1 MSTFRLDVVTPN
13 RHFFSE
19 EVEMVIV
26 RGTEGDLGILKGHYP
41 MVTQLGIARLKIK
54 QAGQW
59 REAAISS
66 GYVEIKENYTIIV
79 TDSAEWPDE
88 IDIDRAE
95 EAMKRAKERLK
106 HGPTDLDLVRAEA
119 ALRRAITRI
128 DVANR
133 NK

>member
-19 EVEMVIV
+19 EVEMVII
-26 RGTEGDLGILKGHYP
+26 RGTEGDLGILSGHYP

-54 QAGQW
+54 QAGEW
-59 REAAISS
+59 KEAAISS
-66 GYVEIKENYTIIV
+66 GYAEVKENYTMIV

-88 IDIDRAE
+88 IDVDRAAA
-95 EAMKRAKERLK
+95 AMERAKDRMK

-128 DVANR
+128 DVAKR
-133 NK
+133 DH